1 MKGQFDVWKVLA
13 SILERKN
20 LHDKDVKPVVNEIG
34 KLAETGHFEVE
45 CRLRELKGRIRHRR
59 IVRIYSYSTA
69 AMVALVV
76 GIVLFYWN
84 IGGSVEDVP
93 MVAENRNVS
102 DEVELI
108 VSGKDR
114 ISLPASGKTVVGQEG
129 DVAVVEKGDACLSFK
144 EETTEKIE
152 EEPVAEEKV
161 EYNVLRIPRKKNYK
175 LELADGSC
183 VYLNA
188 ETELLFPSRF
198 GNKERKVILNYG
210 EAYFEIAKNPDAPFK
225 VEINQ
230 AELQV
235 LGTSF
240 NVNCYTEQ
248 VATTLVE
255 GSLRVKSGE
264 EEVVLVPGEQAML
277 AEKKIDVREVDLSL
291 YTAWKDGL
299 FVFRRLELEE
309 ILKTMQRWYDFEY
322 FFKDDA
328 LRTKIFTGAIDRN
341 KGKEEAFKAI
351 CKAVGITIK
360 VSGNQVVLE

>member
-1 MKGQFDVWKVLA
+1 MKGQFDVLKVLA
-13 SILERKN
+13 SILEGKN
-20 LHDKDVKPVVNEIG
+20 LHDEDVKPVVNEIG

-45 CRLRELKGRIRHRR
+45 SGLRELKNRIRHRR
-59 IVRIYSYSTA
+59 IVRMYSYSTA
-69 AMVALVV
+69 AMVVLAV
-76 GIVLFYWN
+76 GFALFYWN
-84 IGGSVEDVP
+84 FGRDVVEMPV
-93 MVAENRNVS
+93 MAENRLVS
-102 DEVELI
+102 DDVELI

-129 DVAVVEKGDACLSFK
+129 NVAMVEKGDACLSFK
-144 EETTEKIE
+144 EETTGKPEKEPAME
-152 EEPVAEEKV
+152 EII

-188 ETELLFPSRF
+188 ETELLFPTRF
-198 GNKERKVILNYG
+198 GSKERKVILSYG

-225 VEINQ
+225 VEVNQ
-230 AELQV
+230 TELQV

-255 GSLRVKSGE
+255 GSLRVTSGG
-264 EEVVLVPGEQAML
+264 EEVVLVPGEQATVE
-277 AEKKIDVREVDLSL
+277 AQKIDVRDVELSL
-291 YTAWKDGL
+291 YTAWKDGM

-328 LRTKIFTGAIDRN
+328 LRKKIFTGAIDRN
-341 KGKEEAFKAI
+341 KDKEEAFKAI

-360 VSGNQVVLE
+360 VNGNQVVLE